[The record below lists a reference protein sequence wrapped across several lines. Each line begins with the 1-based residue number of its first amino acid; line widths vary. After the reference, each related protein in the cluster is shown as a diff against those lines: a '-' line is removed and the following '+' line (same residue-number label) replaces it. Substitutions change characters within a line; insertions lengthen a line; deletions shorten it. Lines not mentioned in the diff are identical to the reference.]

1 VSLGVYWDGVLVGQL
16 IRGAER
22 TREYTFEYLDRR
34 RAISLSLPT
43 TQSSFTSAESRP
55 FFDALLPEGI
65 MREQIAAQLKLAASD
80 SYSLLAAL
88 GRDCAGALQVMDAKR
103 MSDPV
108 SARWLDEDELDTLIA
123 ELPSHPLGIDT
134 GDKRLRLSLAGV
146 QRKAVLVRD
155 DAGRFGQPLH
165 GLPSTHILK
174 PDLATG
180 EYPAVAVNE
189 YFCMRLAR
197 DVGLPVANVELT
209 SIAERPCLIVQRF
222 DRDRGSNPVRRL
234 HQEDLCQ
241 AIGITPDFKYQLPD
255 WRLPSYKALSD
266 LLAAHSARP
275 GADRLAAAEAAVFH
289 FLVGNADAHAKNI
302 SLLHDVDGVRLAP
315 LYDVVST
322 EAYPGL
328 NRQLAL
334 GIGDEFNPDAIGAIA
349 WGDLAF
355 DFGLNVTAF
364 AGRRALLVTRV
375 MNAAAA
381 LRDQSHADG
390 WHDEMIDTIL
400 DVIAARAKAAG
411 S

>member
-1 VSLGVYWDGVLVGQL
+1 VSLGVYWDGVLVGRL
-16 IRGAER
+16 VRGAER
-22 TREYTFEYLDRR
+22 TREYAFEYTDQN

-43 TQSSFTSAESRP
+43 TQASFTPAETRP
-55 FFDALLPEGI
+55 FFDALLPEGTV
-65 MREQIAAQLKLAASD
+65 REQIAAQLKLAASD

-103 MSDPV
+103 MSDTP
-108 SARWLDEDELDTLIA
+108 SARWLDGDELDALIA
-123 ELPSHPLGIDT
+123 KLPSRPLGIST
-134 GDKRLRLSLAGV
+134 GDERLRLSLAGV

-155 DAGRFGQPLH
+155 GAGRFGQPLH

-174 PDLATG
+174 PDLATSD
-180 EYPAVAVNE
+180 YPAIAVNE

-197 DVGLPVANVELT
+197 EVGLPAANVELT
-209 SIAERPCLIVQRF
+209 TIAERPCLVVERF
-222 DRDRGSNPVRRL
+222 DRDHGSDPVRRL

-241 AIGITPDFKYQLPD
+241 ALGITPDFKYQLPD
-255 WRLPSYKALSD
+255 WRLPSYEALGD
-266 LLAAHSARP
+266 LLARQSVRP

-302 SLLHDVDGVRLAP
+302 SLLHDEAGVRLAP

-322 EAYPGL
+322 AAYPGL

-334 GIGDEFNPDAIGAIA
+334 GIGDEFDPDAIGEIA

-355 DFGLNVTAF
+355 DFGLNVAAF
-364 AGRRALLVTRV
+364 AGRRALLIVRV

-381 LRDQSHADG
+381 LRDESHANG
-390 WHDEMIDTIL
+390 WYDEIIDTIL
-400 DVIAARAKAAG
+400 GVIAARAEAAG

>member
-1 VSLGVYWDGVLVGQL
+1 MSLGVYWDGVLVGQL
-16 IRGAER
+16 TPGAEH
-22 TREYTFEYLDRR
+22 TREYAFEYTDRH

-43 TQSSFTSAESRP
+43 TQSSFTPAQTRP
-55 FFDALLPEGI
+55 FFDALLPEGTI
-65 MREQIAAQLKLAASD
+65 REQIAAQLKLAASD

-103 MSDPV
+103 MSDPAG
-108 SARWLDEDELDTLIA
+108 ARWLDGDGLDTLIA
-123 ELPSHPLGIDT
+123 QLPSHPLGIDT
-134 GDKRLRLSLAGV
+134 GDRRLRLSLAGV
-146 QRKAVLVRD
+146 QRKAVVVRD
-155 DAGRFGQPLH
+155 DAGRFGQPLQ

-174 PDLATG
+174 PDLATSD
-180 EYPAVAVNE
+180 YPAVAVNE

-197 DVGLPVANVELT
+197 EVGLPVASVELT
-209 SIAERPCLIVQRF
+209 TIAERPCLVVERF
-222 DRDRGSNPVRRL
+222 DRAHGSDPVRRL

-241 AIGITPDFKYQLPD
+241 ALGITPDFKYQLPD
-255 WRLPSYKALSD
+255 WRLPSYEALGD
-266 LLAAHSARP
+266 LLAQHSVRP

-302 SLLHDVDGVRLAP
+302 SLLHDAEGVRLAP

-328 NRQLAL
+328 SRQLAL
-334 GIGDEFNPDAIGAIA
+334 GIGDEFDPDAIGEIA

-355 DFGLNVTAF
+355 DFGLNVAAF
-364 AGRRALLVTRV
+364 AERRALLVVRV

-381 LRDQSHADG
+381 LRDEAHADG
-390 WHDEMIDTIL
+390 WYDEIVDTIL
-400 DVIAARAKAAG
+400 SVIAARAEAAG